1 MGLAVRNIP
10 RSLALLTQWL
20 GIHSLPTLL
29 FNFLHE
35 QHAQD
40 LENFPNTGKVFL
52 YPSAV
57 ATYYAPSDK
66 SGIGGMFRERIRC
79 VNSWRGGPP
88 RRDCVFITHDEDLPG
103 FQGLYVGQVL
113 AWMKIKHE
121 NICYC
126 AALIT
131 PFETVGDQPCP
142 LTNMWKVHR
151 LRDNTGRCILKIIH
165 LDAIFRSTHLI
176 GVPGT
181 SSIPYEVNH
190 TNALD
195 AYRTFYVNKFI
206 DYHAHEIAF

>member
-131 PFETVGDQPCP
+131 C
-142 LTNMWKVHR
+142 
-151 LRDNTGRCILKIIH
+151 
-165 LDAIFRSTHLI
+165 
-176 GVPGT
+176 
-181 SSIPYEVNH
+181 YELV
-190 TNALD
+190 
-195 AYRTFYVNKFI
+195 
-206 DYHAHEIAF
+206 